1 MIRSSRLRSKA
12 NNQKERQ
19 GELEDRKHHQ
29 LELLAK
35 KKAELKIR
43 FNKGE
48 IKSANAKTKVKC
60 MDTFLA
66 YKTNKDF
73 PKDIVPG

>member
-1 MIRSSRLRSKA
+1 M
-12 NNQKERQ
+12 
-19 GELEDRKHHQ
+19 
-29 LELLAK
+29 AK

-60 MDTFLA
+60 MDTFQA
-66 YKTNKDF
+66 YKTGKDF
-73 PKDIVPG
+73 PKDLVPG